1 MCFGINR
8 SSARLMIWGGP
19 SVHNHILVSIY
30 SHRSTPTR
38 LNMIK
43 TGLGFYC
50 AAINQLYYLKS
61 KVVSE
66 NVTISRFVVF
76 VMPALWCDNI
86 EGKKGNLV
94 KFENENV
101 FTNDSNSFLAFML
114 ENKVD
119 HFEPENHL
127 ICSFHSAQS
136 TLLHILWTNSD
147 VFMFSLSH
155 VFPSMMWTKTCN
167 FHINLIFPFLQCE
180 YLTDIWLSCWQLS
193 LFWSAPKDSFHSY
206 FCWYF
211 KV

>member
-1 MCFGINR
+1 MCFDINR

-19 SVHNHILVSIY
+19 SEHNHILVSIY

-86 EGKKGNLV
+86 EGKKRKFGQIWKWKCFHKWQQFIFGFHAGEQSQPFWAGKSFNL
-94 KFENENV
+94 
-101 FTNDSNSFLAFML
+101 L
-114 ENKVD
+114 
-119 HFEPENHL
+119 
-127 ICSFHSAQS
+127 
-136 TLLHILWTNSD
+136 
-147 VFMFSLSH
+147 FSLGLIYPTPH
-155 VFPSMMWTKTCN
+155 FMDKFRCFYVF
-167 FHINLIFPFLQCE
+167 LISCIPLHDVNKDLQ
-180 YLTDIWLSCWQLS
+180 
-193 LFWSAPKDSFHSY
+193 FSY
-206 FCWYF
+206 
-211 KV
+211 